1 MQRNERV
8 KTLRLAELIIWLDQ
22 PVCSDCLANFVPPQK
37 TKPARILAIPHL
49 LATILL
55 LSACAALQP
64 CAAQTAPSRQTQSP
78 SSPAP
83 SASPSPERS
92 VSWKKLGPNILHDQK
107 EIWLFP
113 VSVARGRHLKP
124 VLILTGI
131 TAGLVAGVDN
141 PSGRYFQHTQAF
153 NGFNNVFSGK
163 NTSIAMFAV
172 PSAVYGIAL
181 VRKDSHVQHTFLL
194 AGEAVINAEI
204 LTTVMKDIDRRLKP
218 IEVPPNGSFADTWF
232 QANDGSLIRGIGSFP
247 SGHTIAAF
255 SVATVF
261 ADRHPKYKWVAYGL
275 AGVVGFSRVSL
286 QAHHP
291 SDVFAG
297 AVLGY
302 AIAHYTVL
310 RLH

>member
-1 MQRNERV
+1 
-8 KTLRLAELIIWLDQ
+8 
-22 PVCSDCLANFVPPQK
+22 
-37 TKPARILAIPHL
+37 
-49 LATILL
+49 
-55 LSACAALQP
+55 
-64 CAAQTAPSRQTQSP
+64 
-78 SSPAP
+78 
-83 SASPSPERS
+83 
-92 VSWKKLGPNILHDQK
+92 LGPNILHDQK

-113 VSVARGRHLKP
+113 LSVARGHHLKP
-124 VLILTGI
+124 VLFLTVV

-141 PSGRYFQHTQAF
+141 PSGRYFQHTQDF
-153 NGFNNVFSGK
+153 NRFNKIFSGK

-172 PSAVYGIAL
+172 PSAVYAIGL
-181 VRKDSHVQHTFLL
+181 VRKDSHAQHTFLL
-194 AGEAVINAEI
+194 AGEAVIDSEI

-218 IEVPPNGSFADTWF
+218 VEVPPNGSFSDTWF
-232 QANDGSLIRGIGSFP
+232 KATEGSFIGGIGSFP

-261 ADRHPKYKWVAYGL
+261 ADRYPKYKWVAYGL
-275 AGVVGFSRVSL
+275 AGLVGFSRVSL

-302 AIAHYTVL
+302 TIAHYTVL

>member
-1 MQRNERV
+1 MRGSYRLPGVRVAIQR
-8 KTLRLAELIIWLDQ
+8 
-22 PVCSDCLANFVPPQK
+22 
-37 TKPARILAIPHL
+37 L
-49 LATILL
+49 LATSLL
-55 LSACAALQP
+55 LSACAVLQP
-64 CAAQTAPSRQTQSP
+64 CAAQTTPSPQTQP
-78 SSPAP
+78 SSSPVSSP
-83 SASPSPERS
+83 SPSPERS
-92 VSWKKLGPNILHDQK
+92 VSWVKLVPNVLHDQK

-113 VSVARGRHLKP
+113 VSVGRGHHLIP

-163 NTSIAMFAV
+163 NTSIAMFVV
-172 PSAVYGIAL
+172 PSTVYGVGLI
-181 VRKDSHVQHTFLL
+181 RKDSYAQHTFLL
-194 AGEAVINAEI
+194 AGEAVIDSEI

-218 IEVPPNGSFADTWF
+218 IEVAPNGSFADTWF
-232 QANDGSLIRGIGSFP
+232 KANQGSIIRGIGSFP

-255 SVATVF
+255 SLATVF
-261 ADRHPKYKWVAYGL
+261 ADRYPKYKWVAYGL
-275 AGVVGFSRVSL
+275 AGLVGFSRVSL
-286 QAHHP
+286 QSHHP

-302 AIAHYTVL
+302 TIAHYTVQ

>member
-1 MQRNERV
+1 MKVPVNESSFMAEPSGIERAWRIV
-8 KTLRLAELIIWLDQ
+8 GRLGPRLPGVRGAFHRFKAT
-22 PVCSDCLANFVPPQK
+22 CL
-37 TKPARILAIPHL
+37 LL
-49 LATILL
+49 LA
-55 LSACAALQP
+55 CAVLQP
-64 CAAQTAPSRQTQSP
+64 CGAQTATSAQTQPP
-78 SSPAP
+78 SSPAS
-83 SASPSPERS
+83 SASPTPERS
-92 VSWKKLGPNILHDQK
+92 VSWRKLGPNILHDQK

-113 VSVARGRHLKP
+113 VSVARGHHLKP
-124 VLILTGI
+124 TLIVIGI

-153 NGFNNVFSGK
+153 SGFNNVFSGK

-172 PSAVYGIAL
+172 PSAVYGIGL
-181 VRKDSHVQHTFLL
+181 LRKDSYAQHTFLL
-194 AGEAVINAEI
+194 AGEAVIDSEI

-218 IEVPPNGSFADTWF
+218 IEVSPNGNFADTWF
-232 QANDGSLIRGIGSFP
+232 QAHEGSLIRGIGSFP
-247 SGHTIAAF
+247 SGHEIAAF

-261 ADRHPKYKWVAYGL
+261 ADRYPKYKWVAYGL
-275 AGVVGFSRVSL
+275 AVLVGFSRVSL

>member
-1 MQRNERV
+1 MALFVTTFRA
-8 KTLRLAELIIWLDQ
+8 AEL
-22 PVCSDCLANFVPPQK
+22 V
-37 TKPARILAIPHL
+37 AISGHRL
-49 LATILL
+49 LKVRVAIHRVQATFLVL
-55 LSACAALQP
+55 FACAVLQP
-64 CAAQTAPSRQTQSP
+64 CGAQTARPPQTQP
-78 SSPAP
+78 QPTSSPAP
-83 SASPSPERS
+83 SPSPLPERS
-92 VSWKKLGPNILHDQK
+92 VSWIKLGPNILHDQK

-113 VSVARGRHLKP
+113 VSVARGHHLKP
-124 VLILTGI
+124 VLILTAI

-153 NGFNNVFSGK
+153 SSFNNVFSGK
-163 NTSIAMFAV
+163 NTSIAMFVV

-181 VRKDSHVQHTFLL
+181 LRKDSYAQHTFLL
-194 AGEAVINAEI
+194 AGEAVIDSEI

-218 IEVPPNGSFADTWF
+218 VEVPLGGSFSDTWF
-232 QANDGSLIRGIGSFP
+232 QAHQGSLIRGIGSFP

-255 SVATVF
+255 SLATVF
-261 ADRHPKYKWVAYGL
+261 ADRYPKYKWVAYGL
-275 AGVVGFSRVSL
+275 ACLVGFSRVSL

-297 AVLGY
+297 AFLGY

>member
-1 MQRNERV
+1 M
-8 KTLRLAELIIWLDQ
+8 
-22 PVCSDCLANFVPPQK
+22 
-37 TKPARILAIPHL
+37 
-49 LATILL
+49 
-55 LSACAALQP
+55 
-64 CAAQTAPSRQTQSP
+64 
-78 SSPAP
+78 
-83 SASPSPERS
+83 
-92 VSWKKLGPNILHDQK
+92 KLGPNILHDQK

-113 VSVARGRHLKP
+113 VSVARGHHLKP

-131 TAGLVAGVDN
+131 TAVLVAGVDN

-153 NGFNNVFSGK
+153 SRFNNVCSGK

-172 PSAVYGIAL
+172 PSAVYVVGL
-181 VRKDSHVQHTFLL
+181 LRKDSYAQHTFLL
-194 AGEAVINAEI
+194 AGEAIIDSEI

-218 IEVPPNGSFADTWF
+218 VEVPPNGNFADTWF
-232 QANDGSLIRGIGSFP
+232 QANQGSLIRGIGSFP

-261 ADRHPKYKWVAYGL
+261 ADRYPKYKWVAYGL
-275 AGVVGFSRVSL
+275 AGLVGFSRVSL
-286 QAHHP
+286 QSHHP